1 MLAAARAVVSKSL
14 LAVPLMVVPVL
25 GLAQVGPSEPQVI
38 TSANTSKL
46 NMAGRKLEGHMT
58 GKVLVG
64 DDGKV
69 REVQVIENTADP
81 GFEQQLVKV
90 LQSAR
95 FRPAID
101 AEGKAVEASIDMK
114 VELRPST
121 GTSPKPVPL
130 KADPGLTEK
139 EKERIRKM
147 ACKDFTWEWEILRE
161 EADDAAATEFMPR
174 IAIAMYVA
182 IRKEANEYVDA
193 KVWKS
198 SSKALKDSAKRC
210 EDNPTQLF
218 FQDTFKPLLDEAVP
232 K

>member
-1 MLAAARAVVSKSL
+1 MFAAARAVLSKSL
-14 LAVPLMVVPVL
+14 LAASLMGVSVVVS
-25 GLAQVGPSEPQVI
+25 AQSGPSEPQVI
-38 TSANTSKL
+38 TAANTAKI
-46 NMAGRKLEGHMT
+46 AVGARKLVGHMT
-58 GKVLVG
+58 ATLRVG
-64 DDGKV
+64 EDGKV
-69 REVQVIENTADP
+69 REVQVIENTAEA
-81 GFEQQLVKV
+81 GFESQLVKV

-101 AEGKAVEASIDMK
+101 AGGKPVESSIDMK
-114 VELRPST
+114 VELRAST
-121 GTSPKPVPL
+121 GANPKPVPL
-130 KADPGLTEK
+130 KADPQLTEK

-147 ACKDFTWEWEILRE
+147 TCADFTWEWELIRD

-193 KVWKS
+193 KVWKAS
-198 SSKALKDSAKRC
+198 GKALRDTADRC
-210 EDNPTQLF
+210 EENPTRLF

>member
-1 MLAAARAVVSKSL
+1 MFAAARAVLSKSL
-14 LAVPLMVVPVL
+14 LAASLMGVSVVVS
-25 GLAQVGPSEPQVI
+25 AQSGPSEPQVI
-38 TSANTSKL
+38 TAANTAKI
-46 NMAGRKLEGHMT
+46 AVGARKLVGHMAAT
-58 GKVLVG
+58 LRVG
-64 DDGKV
+64 EDGKV
-69 REVQVIENTADP
+69 REVQVIENTAEA
-81 GFEQQLVKV
+81 GFESQLVKV

-101 AEGKAVEASIDMK
+101 AGGKPVESSIDMK
-114 VELRPST
+114 VELRAST
-121 GTSPKPVPL
+121 GANPKPVPL
-130 KADPGLTEK
+130 KADPQLTEK

-147 ACKDFTWEWEILRE
+147 TCADFTWEWELIRD

-193 KVWKS
+193 KVWKAS
-198 SSKALKDSAKRC
+198 GKALKDTAERC
-210 EDNPTQLF
+210 ENNPTQLF